1 MAESRTDRTTLRW
14 PPEMQSA
21 ILARAKMRMRS
32 VSAEV
37 RELLTF
43 ARNNIQ
49 PDQLVSVPSYREQK
63 STSICLTP
71 RLHHWLHSR
80 ANYNDRSVQV
90 ELVSLL
96 AYALELVMERD
107 LALLVQS
114 LDKGQAEPA
123 LG

>member
-1 MAESRTDRTTLRW
+1 
-14 PPEMQSA
+14 MQSA
-21 ILARAKMRMRS
+21 VAARAKTRMRS

-49 PDQLVSVPSYREQK
+49 PEQLISVPSYRDEK
-63 STSICLTP
+63 STSVCLTP

-96 AYALELVMERD
+96 AYALDLVMERD
-107 LALLVQS
+107 LAMFVQT
-114 LDKGQAEPA
+114 LEADPEEPVP
-123 LG
+123 G